1 MGSSPISS
9 ISPPMIMLAMSSA
22 SMYVLLLPADQGWN
36 MLLVTAAQVAIAQ
49 LAPCR
54 SHNPKVMSSIL
65 TCHVWP
71 IVPRVDT
78 YICKPFA
85 PVAA

>member
-1 MGSSPISS
+1 
-9 ISPPMIMLAMSSA
+9 MLAILCLRLA
-22 SMYVLLLPADQGWN
+22 YVLLLPADQGWN
-36 MLLVTAAQVAIAQ
+36 MLLVAPAQVAIAQ
-49 LAPCR
+49 LAARR
-54 SHNPKVMSSIL
+54 SHNPKVVNSIL
-65 TCHVWP
+65 TCHIWP

>member
-1 MGSSPISS
+1 
-9 ISPPMIMLAMSSA
+9 MLAILCLRLA
-22 SMYVLLLPADQGWN
+22 YVLLLPADQGWN
-36 MLLVTAAQVAIAQ
+36 MLLVAPAQVATAQ
-49 LAPCR
+49 LAARR
-54 SHNPKVMSSIL
+54 SHNPKVVSLIL
-65 TCHVWP
+65 TCHIWP

>member
-1 MGSSPISS
+1 
-9 ISPPMIMLAMSSA
+9 MLAILCLRLA
-22 SMYVLLLPADQGWN
+22 YVLLLPADQGAN
-36 MLLVTAAQVAIAQ
+36 MLLVIPAQVAIAQ
-49 LAPCR
+49 LAAHR
-54 SHNPKVMSSIL
+54 SHNPKVVSSIL
-65 TCHVWP
+65 TCHIWP